1 MKTRWIHI
9 LGILFLTSLFVGCS
23 DDNENE
29 PEVPD
34 PGTETPEA
42 LVAPSDLRVASYTY
56 NSAILL
62 WKGNADKY
70 EIRFNE
76 GEAMELEGTSF
87 GTESLQRETDY
98 NWEVRGIRGEESTQ
112 WVKGEPFKTPA
123 YVDPRERWCGEWM
136 SQNWGLALYFSGKE
150 ISLDDF
156 IPELPEGTLNELLAL
171 FYFTIEKE
179 GGEGSNLIRVISPL
193 LTELELPDSFTIPLE
208 EDEFRLDIP
217 RTDTIT
223 ILKDVS
229 LPLADFPFIS
239 EIDGIKELIQNNN
252 LTDFK
257 LLIKQISIELGPM
270 DTEED
275 IIPAKISVST
285 GMILKTDNELV
296 NVLIN
301 MFDPKLNGNFTAD
314 LMINTRN

>member
-1 MKTRWIHI
+1 M
-9 LGILFLTSLFVGCS
+9 
-23 DDNENE
+23 
-29 PEVPD
+29 
-34 PGTETPEA
+34 
-42 LVAPSDLRVASYTY
+42 
-56 NSAILL
+56 
-62 WKGNADKY
+62 
-70 EIRFNE
+70 
-76 GEAMELEGTSF
+76 
-87 GTESLQRETDY
+87 
-98 NWEVRGIRGEESTQ
+98 
-112 WVKGEPFKTPA
+112 
-123 YVDPRERWCGEWM
+123 
-136 SQNWGLALYFSGKE
+136 
-150 ISLDDF
+150 
-156 IPELPEGTLNELLAL
+156 
-171 FYFTIEKE
+171 
-179 GGEGSNLIRVISPL
+179 IRVISPL